1 MATKKFKCNVCG
13 YVHEANEAPEKCP
26 VCGVAKSEFQE
37 IVEENAAPKKKGLDT
52 GSNVYTIVYAAVMV
66 VIVAFLLVFVSSSL
80 KDRQTANVINDTKQQ
95 ILYSLNYEKLAD
107 VATEYDNVIKGDYL
121 MTPDGSASEYD
132 GEFQTSYSSEF
143 KNGNYHV
150 FVAEIEGKVKYV
162 IPMNGQGLWGA
173 IWGYVALNED
183 RNTIYGVYFSHASET
198 PGLGAE
204 IKENKSF
211 QQSFQGKK
219 VTDEGQVAINL
230 VKFNT
235 ADKSSSYEVDG
246 VSGATMTSNG
256 VNKMMNDV
264 LTAYLPFLSGAA
276 HQCEHCAN
284 HGEGECAHEHAEG
297 EECEHD
303 HNAE

>member
-1 MATKKFKCNVCG
+1 MAKKLNT
-13 YVHEANEAPEKCP
+13 
-26 VCGVAKSEFQE
+26 S
-37 IVEENAAPKKKGLDT
+37 
-52 GSNVYTIVYAAVMV
+52 SNVYTIVYAAIMV
-66 VIVAFLLVFVSSSL
+66 VLVAFLLVFVSSTL

-95 ILYSLNYEKLAD
+95 ILYSLNFDKLAD
-107 VATEYDNVIKGDYL
+107 VA
-121 MTPDGSASEYD
+121 SEYD
-132 GEFQTSYSSEF
+132 KVIKCDALMSADGSLSVFEGDFQTSYSTEF

-150 FVAEIEGKVKYV
+150 FTAEIDGQTKYV

-183 RNTIYGVYFSHASET
+183 RNTICGVYFSHASET

-204 IKENKSF
+204 IKENKAF

-219 VTDEGQVAINL
+219 VADGGQIALNL

-235 ADKSSSYEVDG
+235 ADKSSSFEVDG

-264 LTAYLPFLSGAA
+264 LSAYLPFLNGAA
-276 HQCEHCAN
+276 HECD
-284 HGEGECAHEHAEG
+284 GECCG
-297 EECEHD
+297 EDGECEHH
-303 HNAE
+303 HNVEE

>member
-1 MATKKFKCNVCG
+1 MAKKINT
-13 YVHEANEAPEKCP
+13 
-26 VCGVAKSEFQE
+26 S
-37 IVEENAAPKKKGLDT
+37 
-52 GSNVYTIVYAAVMV
+52 SNVYTIVYAAIMV
-66 VIVAFLLVFVSSSL
+66 VLVAFLLVFVSSSL

-95 ILYSLNYEKLAD
+95 ILFSLNYDKLSD
-107 VATEYDNVIKGDYL
+107 VAAEYDKVIKNDAL
-121 MTPDGSASEYD
+121 MSADGSLAAFE

-150 FVAEIEGKVKYV
+150 FVAEIDGAVKYV
-162 IPMNGQGLWGA
+162 IPMNGQGLWGS

-183 RNTIYGVYFSHASET
+183 RNTVYGVYFSHASET

-219 VTDEGQVAINL
+219 ITDGNEIKLNL
-230 VKFNT
+230 KKFGT
-235 ADKSSSYEVDG
+235 ADKSSNFEVDG

-264 LTAYLPFLSGAA
+264 LSVYLPFLNGAA
-276 HQCEHCAN
+276 HACNGECC
-284 HGEGECAHEHAEG
+284 GEGECEHEHEHV
-297 EECEHD
+297 EE
-303 HNAE
+303 

>member
-1 MATKKFKCNVCG
+1 MAKKINT
-13 YVHEANEAPEKCP
+13 
-26 VCGVAKSEFQE
+26 S
-37 IVEENAAPKKKGLDT
+37 
-52 GSNVYTIVYAAVMV
+52 SNVYTIAYAAIMV

-107 VATEYDNVIKGDYL
+107 VATEYNNVIKGDYL